1 MTATAEATGA
11 PAAARADGGDVARL
25 AALHR
30 ACLPESILSA
40 LGEGGV
46 ARYYAFALAS
56 PEEHVFVV
64 RGSGAAPVTDGGRA
78 AGPAHDP
85 LAAGL
90 VLSLAPGTLLRRF
103 ALASPAALARE
114 LAAALAG
121 APRLRRRMFARL
133 AEAARGLADRAPA
146 APALPEVTQIFTDP
160 ARRGQGLGARLLRA
174 AEAALQAAGH
184 RAYCIHTLR
193 DDNDAGIRF
202 YRREGFTEAG
212 TTQSFGDHYLVMT
225 KELT

>member
-1 MTATAEATGA
+1 MTVAAEATGA
-11 PAAARADGGDVARL
+11 PAVARAVGGDVARL

-64 RGSGAAPVTDGGRA
+64 RSPEGAGADGARP
-78 AGPAHDP
+78 AGPGHDR

-90 VLSLAPGTLLRRF
+90 VLSLAPGTMLRRF
-103 ALASPAALARE
+103 ALAAPAALARE

-121 APRLRRRMFARL
+121 TPRLRRRMFARL
-133 AEAARGLADRAPA
+133 AEAGRGLAGRAPA
-146 APALPEVTQIFTDP
+146 APALPEVTQVFTDP
-160 ARRGQGLGARLLRA
+160 ARRGQGAGARLLRA
-174 AEAALQAAGH
+174 AEAVLQAGGH

-202 YRREGFTEAG
+202 YRREGFSASG
-212 TTQSFGDHYLVMT
+212 TTKSFGDHYLVMT